1 MLAYEVYTFDNTN
14 GYERIG
20 LLPERRKVSAR
31 RTRESVLNWAKILLG
46 SNAKGKS
53 ILFKQ
58 LEIDD
63 NTGRIVWVNTGL
75 HNLKK

>member
-31 RTRESVLNWAKILLG
+31 RTKESVLNWAKTLLG
-46 SNAKGKS
+46 SHANGKS

-58 LEIDD
+58 VEIDS

>member
-31 RTRESVLNWAKILLG
+31 RTKESVLNWAKILLG
-46 SNAKGKS
+46 SNANGKS

-58 LEIDD
+58 VEIDS